1 MHTEH
6 FDQAAATWDE
16 NPMRVALSAAIAAGI
31 RKHLPLHPDMTVL
44 EYGCGTAA
52 LSFLLSPHV
61 GPILAMDAS
70 AGMVAQAARKI
81 TAAAAETIT
90 VQCLDLT
97 ADPLPSARFDLIVCA
112 MALHHIEDI
121 CVVLNAFAQL
131 LRPGGH
137 VALADLCPEEGS
149 FHGDM
154 PVPHL
159 GFDPAELAAQ
169 LIDAGLSAP
178 AWRVIHEVDKAGK
191 TYSVFLLD
199 ACGPKPAPTA

>member
-61 GPILAMDAS
+61 GPILATDAS
-70 AGMVAQAARKI
+70 VGMIAEATRKV
-81 TAAAAETIT
+81 TAAAARTIT
-90 VQCLDLT
+90 VQHLDLT
-97 ADPLPSARFDLIVCA
+97 ADPLPKARFDLIVCA
-112 MALHHIEDI
+112 MALHHIEDVG
-121 CVVLNAFAQL
+121 VVLNAFAQL

-137 VALADLCPEEGS
+137 VALADLCREDGS
-149 FHGDM
+149 FHADM
-154 PVPHL
+154 VVPHL
-159 GFDPAELAAQ
+159 GFDPAEIGAQ
-169 LIDAGLSAP
+169 LVAAGLSSP
-178 AWRVIHEVDKAGK
+178 AWRVVHEIDKAGK
-191 TYSVFLLD
+191 AYPIFLID